1 MKRYLIGLIVIC
13 FCFSTI
19 QAQLLWEISGNHLK
33 QKSYLFATHHLV
45 PISILDSIPGVYKA
59 FNRTQCVV
67 GEIVANDPTMINKMT
82 EAAQIPSYTSISNL
96 LSPEEYH
103 KVDSA
108 LQAVAKLN
116 LSALERLKPAM
127 ISNIYVMSLYNTVYP
142 KENQDWQL
150 DSFFQQIAEKKQI
163 PIVGL
168 ESVDKQIDLLFN
180 SQLLERQSFLLVG
193 AIESANDIETEIKTV
208 NNLYKKGDLNELLS
222 LYQNDTTKYAPTQ
235 QEQFELLDNRNQE
248 WVKTIPQLIH
258 QKSCFIAVG
267 ALHLPGEN
275 GLIELLKKAGYKVK
289 PVKK

>member
-1 MKRYLIGLIVIC
+1 MKRYLIALLVTC

-33 QKSYLFATHHLV
+33 QKSYLFGTHHLV
-45 PISILDSIPGVYKA
+45 PIRVLDSIPGVYKA

-82 EAAQIPSYTSISNL
+82 EAAQIPNYTSISNL
-96 LSPEEYH
+96 LSPDDYH

-150 DSFFQQIAEKKQI
+150 DSFFQQIAEQKQI
-163 PIVGL
+163 PVVGL
-168 ESVDKQIDLLFN
+168 ESIDKQIDLLFN
-180 SQLLERQSFLLVG
+180 SQSLERQSFLLVG
-193 AIESANDIETEIKTV
+193 AVESANDIETEIKTV

-235 QEQFELLDNRNQE
+235 QEQLEMLDNRNQD
-248 WVKTIPQLIH
+248 WAKTLPQLMN

>member
-1 MKRYLIGLIVIC
+1 MKRYLIGLIVII
-13 FCFSTI
+13 FGFSTI

-45 PISILDSIPGVYKA
+45 PISILDSVPGVYKA

-103 KVDSA
+103 QVDSA

-168 ESVDKQIDLLFN
+168 ESIDKQIDLLFN
-180 SQLLERQSFLLVG
+180 
-193 AIESANDIETEIKTV
+193 
-208 NNLYKKGDLNELLS
+208 
-222 LYQNDTTKYAPTQ
+222 
-235 QEQFELLDNRNQE
+235 
-248 WVKTIPQLIH
+248 
-258 QKSCFIAVG
+258 
-267 ALHLPGEN
+267 
-275 GLIELLKKAGYKVK
+275 
-289 PVKK
+289 